1 MPKLYRREFDM
12 SRKILLGLTV
22 VSLLTVAWIYQ
33 NQQSSAIVSTTP
45 GDTRSSVSNGTNNIS
60 SNNSLVLESKSE
72 VTEGEIF
79 AQSGDLDLEYL
90 KNNSVD
96 SNDESLEKKRVT
108 YTNSDGQLVEITV
121 ISGANVTDVV
131 PLN

>member
-1 MPKLYRREFDM
+1 M